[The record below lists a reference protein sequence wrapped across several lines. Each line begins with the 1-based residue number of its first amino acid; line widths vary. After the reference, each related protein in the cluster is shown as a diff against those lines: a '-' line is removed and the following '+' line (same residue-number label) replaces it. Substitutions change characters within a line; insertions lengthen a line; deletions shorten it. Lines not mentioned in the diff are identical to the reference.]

1 MKAYNQ
7 SSWWKNL
14 CICFFALASVC
25 MVSCDDEENT
35 ADPYFTIEGGQT
47 SFEGTSDKAEY
58 TVTIR
63 SNRSWR
69 IVSKTENTEWARP
82 FPDEGD
88 KDGRFKFI
96 VKANDTFDSRKAE
109 FAILIDNEEYPV
121 LLTVGQGAAV
131 PSIVVGDGTGIVK
144 AASDGGTLAV
154 TSQSNVEWT
163 CVVDEAAAGW
173 LSVESVTEE
182 GMINLQLAQNQGVER
197 TGILHCVSEE
207 QPSAN
212 IDIQVVQAAGSVLIQ
227 EDFSWLSYGSSI
239 HYETTGETRYD
250 NWTDE
255 ERAHGWY
262 STPVSE
268 SSDQPLLYARQG
280 FVKLGKTNYAGD
292 LISPKL
298 NLSGTADVVVTFKAC
313 AYISEGGTKD
323 DNELYVSVIGP
334 GTVEVESNPLII
346 DNYPNSSNNENGAD
360 YNVWDPAIAERSFI
374 VRGATS
380 ETQIKFMGGKSYNL
394 SGIGKKKN
402 RIFLDDITVEIM
414 E

>member
-1 MKAYNQ
+1 MKAYYK
-7 SSWWKNL
+7 SSLLKN
-14 CICFFALASVC
+14 ICCCMLMLASVC
-25 MVSCDDEENT
+25 LVSCDDEENT
-35 ADPYFTIEGGQT
+35 AAPYFTIESGQT
-47 SFEGTSDKAEY
+47 SFEGSSDKAEY
-58 TVTIR
+58 DLTIR
-63 SNRSWR
+63 SNRAWR
-69 IVSKTENTEWARP
+69 IVSKSTDADWVRP

-121 LLTVGQGAAV
+121 LLTVKQSAAV
-131 PSIVVGDGTGIVK
+131 PSITVGDGTGIVK
-144 AASDGGTLAV
+144 AASDAGTLAV
-154 TSQSNVEWT
+154 TSKANVEWH
-163 CVVDEAAAGW
+163 CVVDEAASTW

-182 GMINLQLAQNQGVER
+182 GIINLKLEENQGVER
-197 TGILHCVSEE
+197 TGILHCISDD

-212 IDIQVVQAAGSVLIQ
+212 IDIQVIQAAGSVLIQ

-239 HYETTGETRYD
+239 HYDTTGETRYD
-250 NWTDE
+250 SWTDE
-255 ERAHGWY
+255 ERAHGWS

-298 NLSGTADVVVTFKAC
+298 GITGTADVKVTFKAC
-313 AYISEGGTKD
+313 AYISKGGAKD
-323 DNELYVSVIGP
+323 DNELYISVIGP
-334 GTVEVESNPLII
+334 GTVEITTNPLII

-360 YNVWDPAIAERSFI
+360 YNVWDASIAERSFV

-380 ETQIKFMGGKSYNL
+380 ETQIKFMGGKSYDL
-394 SGIGKKKN
+394 HGVGQGKN
-402 RIFLDDITVEIM
+402 RIFLDDIVVEIM
-414 E
+414 D

>member
-69 IVSKTENTEWARP
+69 IVSKSENSEWARP

-144 AASDGGTLAV
+144 AASEGGTLAV
-154 TSQSNVEWT
+154 TSQANVEWT

-173 LSVESVTEE
+173 LSVE
-182 GMINLQLAQNQGVER
+182 
-197 TGILHCVSEE
+197 
-207 QPSAN
+207 
-212 IDIQVVQAAGSVLIQ
+212 
-227 EDFSWLSYGSSI
+227 
-239 HYETTGETRYD
+239 
-250 NWTDE
+250 
-255 ERAHGWY
+255 
-262 STPVSE
+262 
-268 SSDQPLLYARQG
+268 
-280 FVKLGKTNYAGD
+280 
-292 LISPKL
+292 
-298 NLSGTADVVVTFKAC
+298 
-313 AYISEGGTKD
+313 
-323 DNELYVSVIGP
+323 
-334 GTVEVESNPLII
+334 
-346 DNYPNSSNNENGAD
+346 
-360 YNVWDPAIAERSFI
+360 
-374 VRGATS
+374 
-380 ETQIKFMGGKSYNL
+380 
-394 SGIGKKKN
+394 
-402 RIFLDDITVEIM
+402 
-414 E
+414 